1 MNAGFAGKTVDP
13 LRTRVIPE
21 RLRVHDKA
29 LYKSTFTFTYGE
41 NSKQVSDIEVKL
53 SVDLLCIDVYLQY
66 LLGLLLT
73 H

>member
-13 LRTRVIPE
+13 LRTRAIPE
-21 RLRVHDKA
+21 RLRVHD
-29 LYKSTFTFTYGE
+29 KSTFTFTYGE